1 MDQLEVHEYWLP
13 IDWSDARAAIAP
25 LRMRDVLTPAFYH
38 GADDLYDPLL
48 YRNEEA
54 SLGTRTTII
63 LDRNVFTRVVAIARG
78 EPCRDDHRL
87 AASIMVL
94 SQASNIILEPSHAL
108 YEVAYSQGQSV
119 AEQEYAIFRNADN
132 APLQEWASLA
142 LGRTDR
148 ACLGS
153 SPAAD
158 REEVDFAMPLRQW
171 RRNYIALLK
180 LADLVLTSRSP
191 YSALLSFIDW
201 LHLEFE
207 MKAAAVALAAIYCA
221 PNTPRAGM
229 LKGLYKTDRTKAL
242 AGVRNAAWDLLL
254 VNNLWERSQ
263 SVDQDNSIA
272 MLASFDRGV
281 HAVARL
287 FTEPETSTATPEGA
301 VVNALSQVWPVST
314 ARRLG
319 ACISHAVSNREASV
333 RKANRPDAQQDID
346 ELIADG
352 ERTVLRWN
360 PGERGT

>member
-1 MDQLEVHEYWLP
+1 
-13 IDWSDARAAIAP
+13 
-25 LRMRDVLTPAFYH
+25 
-38 GADDLYDPLL
+38 
-48 YRNEEA
+48 
-54 SLGTRTTII
+54 
-63 LDRNVFTRVVAIARG
+63 
-78 EPCRDDHRL
+78 
-87 AASIMVL
+87 
-94 SQASNIILEPSHAL
+94 
-108 YEVAYSQGQSV
+108 
-119 AEQEYAIFRNADN
+119 
-132 APLQEWASLA
+132 
-142 LGRTDR
+142 
-148 ACLGS
+148 
-153 SPAAD
+153 
-158 REEVDFAMPLRQW
+158 
-171 RRNYIALLK
+171 
-180 LADLVLTSRSP
+180 
-191 YSALLSFIDW
+191 
-201 LHLEFE
+201 
-207 MKAAAVALAAIYCA
+207 
-221 PNTPRAGM
+221 M